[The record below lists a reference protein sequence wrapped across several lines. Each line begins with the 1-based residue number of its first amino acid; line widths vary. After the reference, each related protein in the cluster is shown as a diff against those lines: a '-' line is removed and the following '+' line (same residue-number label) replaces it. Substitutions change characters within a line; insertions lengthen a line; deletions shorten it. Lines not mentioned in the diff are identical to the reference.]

1 MKKLLTILAAA
12 VFASTTALSAAPAI
26 ADELILLPP
35 LEDTASEPQQKVKK
49 SKKTK
54 KSVKAKK
61 TRVKTV
67 KKAPRKPRR

>member
-12 VFASTTALSAAPAI
+12 VFASTTALSAVPAV

-35 LEDTASEPQQKVKK
+35 LEDTASEPQRKVKK
-49 SKKTK
+49 SKTK

-67 KKAPRKPRR
+67 KKAPRKQRR